1 MTTSLSPQVGLFIGI
16 LGAALA
22 SPVAF
27 AADATS
33 GTSDEAQLQEILV
46 TATRRTESLEKV
58 PVSITA
64 LGASDLA
71 VANIKSIDDLQQLV
85 PSLQYA
91 VPNGFTSAFTTI
103 AIRGF
108 NSNTGPTTVG
118 IYVDD
123 VPISSRLSGYTNQGS
138 AYPYIFDLN
147 RVEVAR
153 GPQGT
158 LFGAGAE
165 AGTVRFITNQPSFTD
180 FTASTHGELAETE
193 GGRQS
198 YEIGGAAGGPINDS
212 IAYRVSVWNRQD
224 GGWVD
229 RVDPATGNVVRPQDN
244 TDHKTV
250 ARGALAFKLGGDF
263 VLTPSIHFQKM
274 TQDDAPRF
282 NEAFS
287 NADEGIFHN
296 SPLIPETW
304 TDKWTAT
311 ELKLEGHLSFAQLT
325 AIASYFDREVDQ
337 SLDQSEFV
345 CPFLD
350 LGPGGTQGCGNPLG
364 IGFPSQQYQA
374 VVTPTGLKIVAP
386 SGEVRLTSNDPNARL
401 SWVAGVFYDH
411 RVQND
416 FQSSY
421 GLLTPSISNSMSTQ
435 LQAEG
440 YCGTPALPCGLFQD
454 QHETFTDEQIAG
466 YAQVDFHVTR
476 ALTLTLGER
485 YGHVKVT
492 VQEASD
498 PALAT
503 AYGASAKVVTSS
515 TENPSTPHVGVSYQ
529 VNDDN
534 LLYASWGKGFRIG
547 GANAPVPP
555 TCPQVVP
562 STYNPDTVES
572 YEIGAKDRFFEGRVQ
587 INTSL
592 YRATWDD
599 IQQYASLPCGPFAY
613 STNAGSAISRGGEL
627 SIQAIVI
634 PRLTTTLNVSY
645 VDAYYTENGY
655 DKLGNLLVN
664 EGSKVGILPQVNP
677 PWTVNLQLHYDKPLE
692 SGARWY
698 AWGDFN
704 YTSQSPGP
712 FITQVTNS
720 SNYYPLAVPDPETR
734 LFNFRL
740 GYALR
745 SFDASVYLNNAFNST
760 PWLSKYQGV
769 GISNFIQYTTFRPR
783 TLGAALTYNF

>member
-1 MTTSLSPQVGLFIGI
+1 VGLFIGI
-16 LGAALA
+16 LGATLA
-22 SPVAF
+22 PVAF

-33 GTSDEAQLQEILV
+33 GTSDQLQLQEILV
-46 TATRRTESLEKV
+46 TATRRSESVDKV
-58 PVSITA
+58 PISITA

-71 VANIKSIDDLQQLV
+71 VANIKNIDDLQQLV
-85 PSLQYA
+85 PSLQFA
-91 VPNGFTSAFTTI
+91 APNGFTSAFTTI

-138 AYPYIFDLN
+138 AYPYVFDLN

-165 AGTVRFITNQPSFTD
+165 AGTVRFITNQPSFTE
-180 FTASTHGELAETE
+180 FTASTHGELAQTE

-198 YEIGGAAGGPINDS
+198 YEIGGAAGGPVNDG

-224 GGWVD
+224 GGYID
-229 RVDPATGNVVRPQDN
+229 RVDPATGNVVDAMTN
-244 TDHKTV
+244 TAHKFV
-250 ARGALAFKLGGDF
+250 ARGALAFKLGSDF
-263 VLTPSIHFQKM
+263 VLTPSVHYQKW

-282 NEAFS
+282 NAAFS
-287 NADEGIFHN
+287 DADAGIFHN
-296 SPLIPETW
+296 SQLIPETW
-304 TDKWTAT
+304 TDKWTAS
-311 ELKLEGHLSFAQLT
+311 ELKLDGHLPFAQLT
-325 AIASYFDREVDQ
+325 AMASYFDREVDQ
-337 SLDQSEFV
+337 LLDQSEFV
-345 CPFLD
+345 CPFLL
-350 LGPGGTQGCGNPLG
+350 LGPGDTPGCGNPLG
-364 IGFPSQQYQA
+364 IGYPSQRWQA
-374 VVTPTGLKIVAP
+374 VVTPTGLKVIA
-386 SGEVRLTSNDPNARL
+386 STAEVRLTSNDPNARL

-416 FQSSY
+416 FQTSF
-421 GLLTPSISNSMSTQ
+421 GLLTPAISNSKSMQ
-435 LQAEG
+435 LQAQG
-440 YCGTPALPCGLFQD
+440 YCGTAAVPCGMFQD

-466 YAQVDFHVTR
+466 YAQLDFHVTQ
-476 ALTLTLGER
+476 ALTLTVGER

-498 PALAT
+498 PGLA
-503 AYGASAKVVTSS
+503 AVYGASATVVTAS

-529 VNDDN
+529 VNADN

-562 STYNPDTVES
+562 ETYNPDTVES
-572 YEIGAKDRFFEGRVQ
+572 YEIGAKNRLFEGRVQ
-587 INTSL
+587 VNTSL
-592 YRATWDD
+592 YRATWND

-627 SIQAIVI
+627 SIQAILT
-634 PRLTTTLNVSY
+634 PRVRTMLNVSY
-645 VDAYYTENGY
+645 VDAYYSENGY

-677 PWTVNLQLHYDKPLE
+677 PWTVNLQLQYDQPLDNG
-692 SGARWY
+692 SRWY

-704 YTSQSPGP
+704 YISQSPGP
-712 FITQVTNS
+712 FITQVQNS
-720 SNYYPLAVPDPETR
+720 SNYYPLAVPDPATR

-740 GYALR
+740 GYALK
-745 SFDASVYLNNAFNST
+745 SLDASVYLNNAFNTT

-783 TLGAALTYNF
+783 TLGAALTYTF